1 MAAEA
6 AQVVVPPAVQLQP
19 LRLPDDADALV
30 AFITGQDWPF
40 HYHLRPT
47 DVQVQAWIAAGTYA
61 PPVARTFWIMV
72 DGERAG
78 LTRLFDLEDIDDG
91 EPQFDL
97 RVAAPWRGRGVART
111 ALRALCHHAF
121 GAWPQLE
128 RLSAETRV
136 DNLAMRRVLVS
147 CGFVLEGQ
155 LRRAWHSADG
165 ARHDALWF
173 GLLRD
178 DWADGASTPVRW
190 VDEARVR

>member
-19 LRLPDDADALV
+19 LRLPDDAGALV

-40 HYHLRPT
+40 HFHLRPST
-47 DVQVQAWIAAGTYA
+47 AQVQAWIAADAYA
-61 PPVARTFWIMV
+61 PPGAQAFWIVV
-72 DGERAG
+72 DGECAG
-78 LTRLFDLEDIDDG
+78 FTRLFDLEDIADG

-97 RVAAPWRGRGVART
+97 RVGAAWRGRGVAQA
-111 ALRALCHHAF
+111 ALRALCDHAF
-121 GAWPQLE
+121 GTWPPLA
-128 RLSAETRV
+128 RISAETRV

-155 LRRAWHSADG
+155 FRRAWDSDDG

-178 DWADGASTPVRW
+178 DWASGVNTPVRW
-190 VDEARVR
+190 VDEAGVR

>member
-1 MAAEA
+1 VAAEVAPA
-6 AQVVVPPAVQLQP
+6 ALLPVVELEP
-19 LRLPDDADALV
+19 LRLPDDAGALL
-30 AFITGQDWPF
+30 AFITAQDWPF

-47 DVQVQAWIAAGTYA
+47 EAQVQAWIGAGTYA
-61 PPVARTFWIMV
+61 PPGSRTFWIMV

-97 RVAAPWRGRGVART
+97 RVGAAWRGRGVART
-111 ALRALCHHAF
+111 ALRALCDHAF
-121 GAWPQLE
+121 GTWPPLS
-128 RLSAETRV
+128 RISAETRA
-136 DNLAMRRVLVS
+136 DNVAMRRVLVS

-178 DWADGASTPVRW
+178 DWARGVTTPVHW
-190 VDEARVR
+190 VDEARVG